1 MIELR
6 WLLSRTQI
14 QGAFNEPLEWPD
26 GTTVFARLQ
35 YRDRGMVED
44 QRKWIEIP
52 TVSEIKEA
60 PRVQLVGGRG
70 PKGMN

>member
-14 QGAFNEPLEWPD
+14 QGAFNEPLDWPD
-26 GTTVFARLQ
+26 GTTVFGRLQ

-44 QRKWIEIP
+44 QRQWIEIP
-52 TVSEIKEA
+52 VVSEIKEA

-70 PKGMN
+70 PKGH

>member
-6 WLLSRTQI
+6 WLLSRTQV
-14 QGAFNEPLEWPD
+14 QGAFSEPIDWAD
-26 GTTVFARLQ
+26 GTVVFARLQ

-44 QRKWIEIP
+44 ERKWIEIP

-70 PKGMN
+70 PKGH

>member
-6 WLLSRTQI
+6 WLLSRTQVE
-14 QGAFNEPLEWPD
+14 GAFNEPLDWPD

-35 YRDRGMVED
+35 YRDRGMVQD
-44 QRKWIEIP
+44 DRKWLEIP
-52 TVSEIKEA
+52 TVSEVPPA

-70 PKGMN
+70 PKGH

>member
-1 MIELR
+1 MIEMR
-6 WLLSRTQI
+6 WLMSREQV
-14 QGAFNEPLEWPD
+14 QGAFSEPIDWVD

-52 TVSEIKEA
+52 VVSEVKDA

-70 PKGMN
+70 PKGH